1 MICNISF
8 RQGVERIALDQRGL
22 ALLEFALSFPLV
34 LTIGGFG
41 IELSNVAITNMRISQ
56 YALNLA
62 DAASRVGADAGGGVT
77 QLREADINDVLQ
89 GARLQGLP
97 ISLGVNGRIVLSS
110 LENTKQTYDT
120 NYKQRIHWQRCFGMQ
135 SGGDYNS
142 HYGTTPVT
150 AGSTSDASNAG
161 SDASTGMGEVA
172 NKVNSPKDNG
182 VMFVEINYL
191 YKPLFGSLFISP
203 RIIRY
208 SASMLVRDNRDYS
221 KVYNPSPSST
231 ASQCDKYTL

>member
-1 MICNISF
+1 MISNSRLWRGI
-8 RQGVERIALDQRGL
+8 RRIAFDQRGL

-41 IELSNVAITNMRISQ
+41 IELSNVALTNMRISQ

-62 DAASRVGADAGGGVT
+62 DAASRVGADVSGGVT

-97 ISLGVNGRIVLSS
+97 ILLGANGRIILSS
-110 LENTKQTYDT
+110 LENTKQSYDT
-120 NYKQRIHWQRCFGMQ
+120 TYKQRIHWQRCFGLQ
-135 SGGDYNS
+135 SGGDYTS

-161 SDASTGMGEVA
+161 SDASAGMGETS
-172 NKVNSPKDNG
+172 NKVSSPKDNG

-191 YKPLFGSLFISP
+191 YRPLFGNIFISP

-221 KVYNPSPSST
+221 KIYNPSPSAV
-231 ASQCDKYTL
+231 ASQCDKYSL